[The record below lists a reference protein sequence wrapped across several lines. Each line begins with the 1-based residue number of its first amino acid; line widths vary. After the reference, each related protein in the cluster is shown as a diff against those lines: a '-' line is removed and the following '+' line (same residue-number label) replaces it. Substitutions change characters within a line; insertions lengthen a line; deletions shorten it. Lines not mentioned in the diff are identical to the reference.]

1 MSKTLRKSRK
11 KSRGGEEDGPPPR
24 AGARLDRKMSKY
36 EMRQMLAK
44 EVDLE
49 PMPQHEE
56 LERVFK
62 EAVIEMAIPEAQYP
76 AMFGLSDEK
85 KWDIIKQQKILKK
98 KQDSAGDDKHS
109 AAKWVELLKG
119 RTGDNRPT
127 LSVEDAREMHT
138 ALRTGHRKFLVEFI
152 EGEGIEN
159 LNAVTDYYT
168 SHSDRSTRR
177 IELVTQ
183 LVSMYKVLLNNNIGM
198 EAALNLPGMRRI
210 VSVVHCIVVSHPLP

>member
-11 KSRGGEEDGPPPR
+11 GSRRSEEESGPPPKGVPK
-24 AGARLDRKMSKY
+24 ALTRLDRKMSKY

-49 PMPQHEE
+49 PMPGHEE
-56 LERVFK
+56 LEKIFK

-76 AMFGLSDEK
+76 MMFELSDEK
-85 KWDIIKQQKILKK
+85 KWEIIKQQKILKK

-109 AAKWVELLKG
+109 ALKWVELLKG
-119 RTGDNRPT
+119 RTGDNKPT

-152 EGEGIEN
+152 EAEGIEN

-168 SHSDRSTRR
+168 NHSERSKRR
-177 IELVTQ
+177 IDLVGQ
-183 LVSMYKVLLNNNIGM
+183 LVQMYRVLLNNNIGM
-198 EAALNLPGMRRI
+198 EAALNVPGNLCSGLR
-210 VSVVHCIVVSHPLP
+210 LEF